1 MVIETTIA
9 EKMVLNRFFKCQI
22 MNIDTLLVK
31 SFGLIKKKE
40 FNTFIPQGYDMKL
53 K

>member
-31 SFGLIKKKE
+31 SFGLIKKKKNLILL
-40 FNTFIPQGYDMKL
+40 FHKDTT
-53 K
+53 